1 MPDPRALTPADA
13 PPTSSPTGKIILAA
27 VFAIAIGAFFYFD
40 LAQYLS
46 LQSLKGN
53 RDRLLAY
60 VEDHYATA
68 VLLFIGVYCLQTALS
83 LPGAGALTLVGGFL
97 FGNVVGTLYV
107 NVAATAG
114 ATLAFLAARYLL
126 QDWVE
131 RKFGDWLEPI
141 QQGFAR
147 NAFSYL
153 MTLRLIPAFPFFLV
167 NLVSGLTRI
176 NVGTYIVATAIGI
189 LPGSFVYAFAGRQLG
204 TLNSLKEIA
213 SPPVLLAFTL
223 LGLLALLPILYRKM
237 KKGTEPTPS
246 P

>member
-1 MPDPRALTPADA
+1 MPDPQALTPADA
-13 PPTSSPTGKIILAA
+13 QPASSPTGKIILAA

-46 LQSLKGN
+46 LQNLKGN

-83 LPGAGALTLVGGFL
+83 LPGAAAVTLVC
-97 FGNVVGTLYV
+97 
-107 NVAATAG
+107 
-114 ATLAFLAARYLL
+114 
-126 QDWVE
+126 
-131 RKFGDWLEPI
+131 
-141 QQGFAR
+141 
-147 NAFSYL
+147 
-153 MTLRLIPAFPFFLV
+153 
-167 NLVSGLTRI
+167 GLTRI
-176 NVGTYIVATAIGI
+176 NVGTYIAATAIGT
-189 LPGSFVYAFAGRQLG
+189 LPGSFVYAYAGRQLG
-204 TLNSLKEIA
+204 MINSLKEIA

>member
-1 MPDPRALTPADA
+1 MPDPQALTPADA
-13 PPTSSPTGKIILAA
+13 QPASSPTGKIILAA

-46 LQSLKGN
+46 LQNLKGN

-60 VEDHYATA
+60 VENHYATA

-83 LPGAGALTLVGGFL
+83 LPGAAALTIAGGFL
-97 FGNVVGTLYV
+97 FGSVVGTLYV

-131 RKFGDWLEPI
+131 RKFGDRLEPI

-147 NAFSYL
+147 RDRHPAGQ
-153 MTLRLIPAFPFFLV
+153 LRVCLRRPATRN
-167 NLVSGLTRI
+167 NLFTEGDRLAPGAPGVHPAGPAGASADSVPQNEKGDGAGSVPLKQRI
-176 NVGTYIVATAIGI
+176 TCSAVAC
-189 LPGSFVYAFAGRQLG
+189 SAGR
-204 TLNSLKEIA
+204 
-213 SPPVLLAFTL
+213 V
-223 LGLLALLPILYRKM
+223 
-237 KKGTEPTPS
+237 
-246 P
+246 